1 MPHFGLIDESL
12 PEKDKYLLRARLHIR
27 GGKIRLCRGDFS
39 GGIAALYDAIIY
51 SLYWFFLS
59 NKQLESFLY
68 DEHGK
73 YKHEKDLYLYLIE
86 LGFIDGKFNME
97 KFSDITEEALN
108 TELVQFKANDLL
120 EEYECFIEQLKIL
133 PYDENILPIDKPV
146 TL

>member
-12 PEKDKYLLRARLHIR
+12 PDKEKYLLRARLHIR
-27 GGKIRLCRGDFS
+27 GGKIRLSQGDIS
-39 GGIAALYDAIIY
+39 AGIAALYDAIIY

-68 DEHGK
+68 DEQGK

-86 LGFIDGKFNME
+86 HRSIDGKFNME

-108 TELVQFKANDLL
+108 TNLFEFKANDLL
-120 EEYECFIEQLKIL
+120 EEYEGFMEQLKVL
-133 PYDENILPIDKPV
+133 PYDENILPIDEPV